1 MRKLAKALM
10 ASVDYLADESITDP
24 TNGLEKEDYIAGAH
38 ELYGSKAA
46 AEANA
51 LPERNAAL
59 FAGGKLA
66 QEAKVAY
73 FEAMIKPTR
82 LAKKRP
88 GRPLAA
94 MSLEWVEVRL
104 IVPLLCY
111 NRNENKGEDSDG
123 Y

>member
-38 ELYGSKAA
+38 ELYGNKAA
-46 AEANA
+46 AEVNV

-73 FEAMIKPTR
+73 FEAMMKAYPTCKEKAR
-82 LAKKRP
+82 EAF
-88 GRPLAA
+88 G
-94 MSLEWVEVRL
+94 
-104 IVPLLCY
+104 
-111 NRNENKGEDSDG
+111 RNES
-123 Y
+123 

>member
-38 ELYGSKAA
+38 ELYGNKAA
-46 AEANA
+46 AEVNV

-73 FEAMIKPTR
+73 FEAMMKAYPACKEKAR
-82 LAKKRP
+82 EAF
-88 GRPLAA
+88 G
-94 MSLEWVEVRL
+94 
-104 IVPLLCY
+104 
-111 NRNENKGEDSDG
+111 RNES
-123 Y
+123 